1 MGIKYSNKQKSF
13 LVKIGKRIRT
23 LRLEK
28 GISQERLASSSG
40 IDRSY
45 LGKVER
51 AESNISILS
60 LKKISEVLGVPVSK
74 LFKED

>member
-1 MGIKYSNKQKSF
+1 MGKKYSDKQKSF
-13 LVKIGKRIRT
+13 LVKLGERIRT

-28 GISQERLASSSG
+28 GISQEKLASLSE

-60 LKKISEVLGVPVSK
+60 LKKILEVLGVSASK
-74 LFKED
+74 LFEED

>member
-1 MGIKYSNKQKSF
+1 MGNKYLDKQKSF
-13 LVKIGKRIRT
+13 LVNIGKRIKA
-23 LRLEK
+23 LRVEK
-28 GISQERLASSSG
+28 DISQERLASLSG

-60 LKKISEVLGVPVSK
+60 LKKISEILDVSVSR
-74 LFKED
+74 FFEED

>member
-1 MGIKYSNKQKSF
+1 MVKKYSDKQKSF
-13 LVKIGKRIRT
+13 LVKIGERIRT

-28 GISQERLASSSG
+28 DISQERLASLSG

-60 LKKISEVLGVPVSK
+60 LKKISEVLGVSVSK
-74 LFKED
+74 LFEED